1 MSGKKG
7 RSGRKTDKQQFELG
21 KLQNSVVTWAT
32 TNFDNF
38 SDGDKMR
45 VLQMLAPKM
54 VVQKSEV
61 KQTIEEKKKEEAK
74 FFSRAVREYY
84 NNSEN

>member
-45 VLQMLAPKM
+45 VLNMLAPRM
-54 VVQKSEV
+54 QTQKTEIKQTVEEV
-61 KQTIEEKKKEEAK
+61 KKQAADTRY
-74 FFSRAVREYY
+74 RAVTDYLNET
-84 NNSEN
+84 N